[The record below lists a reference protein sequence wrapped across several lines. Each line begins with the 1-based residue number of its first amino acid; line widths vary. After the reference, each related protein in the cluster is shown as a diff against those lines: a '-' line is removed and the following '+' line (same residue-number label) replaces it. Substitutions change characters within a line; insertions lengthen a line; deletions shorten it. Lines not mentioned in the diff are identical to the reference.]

1 MLVSRVGIR
10 ESSIESPIIAIPAFA
25 TFPKMTKRF
34 STSIVSLALV
44 FLTGCAVL
52 DPNNIIGRRYPDAQ
66 SVNEPVFSGTGNW
79 RTSAFDYVWN
89 TVNEKYYDPA
99 LNGVDW
105 QAAKLRHHDRILNAS
120 SDDEYWDALD
130 RMTGELKDSHTRV
143 HSPKQAAQQRDHE
156 SHSLGIGFMELAGE
170 LIVVSVHPLSDA
182 YWAGVRP
189 GMAIK
194 TINGEA
200 AIDRYRRLLAGAR
213 DSSTPWA
220 RTRGAIRAISTGE
233 LDSGVNM
240 TFTRHSATG
249 AADDTSA
256 TISATIKRRR
266 FRIPPETV
274 WRVLPSGFGYVRF
287 SGFAGELLAGI
298 ITALEKLKDTPGMI
312 IDLRNNGGGA
322 LGMANTLMT
331 RFLSEKTTGAKVLT
345 RTGKPIT
352 VAFISVMDLDTEL
365 NGNKAHSYAR
375 PLVILIN
382 ENSAS
387 ASEIFSGTLQDLGRA
402 TVIGQRT
409 CGCLLGYLGYA
420 DLPGGGQLA
429 YSEIGFVLPKGRR
442 IEGDGVKPDIE
453 IARTRE
459 DILFN
464 RDRAL
469 EAAESFLKSRQG
481 SQQK

>member
-1 MLVSRVGIR
+1 MPVTRDDMR
-10 ESSIESPIIAIPAFA
+10 ESPIESPIIAVPAFG
-25 TFPKMTKRF
+25 TFPKMTKRL
-34 STSIVSLALV
+34 STSFVSLALV

-66 SVNEPVFSGTGNW
+66 SVNEPVFSGVGNW
-79 RTSAFDYVWN
+79 RTSAFEYVWN

-105 QAAKLRHHDRILNAS
+105 QAARIRHQDRILNAV
-120 SDDEYWDALD
+120 SDDDYWDALD

-143 HSPKQAAQQRDHE
+143 HGPKQAAQQRDHE
-156 SHSLGIGFMELAGE
+156 SHSLGIGLMELAGE
-170 LIVVSVHPLSDA
+170 LIVTSVHPLSDA

-189 GMAIK
+189 GMVIN
-194 TINGEA
+194 TIDGEA
-200 AIDRYRRLLAGAR
+200 AITRYRRLLAGAR

-240 TFTRHSATG
+240 TFTRHPATD
-249 AADDTSA
+249 AADETPA

-266 FRIPPETV
+266 FRVPPETV

-287 SGFAGELLAGI
+287 SGFAGDLQGGI
-298 ITALEKLKDTPGMI
+298 IIAIEKLKDTPGMI
-312 IDLRNNGGGA
+312 IDLRNNSGGA
-322 LGMANTLMT
+322 LGMANTLIE
-331 RFLSEKTTGAKVLT
+331 RFLSAKANGAKILT
-345 RTGKPIT
+345 RTGRPIT
-352 VAFISVMDLDTEL
+352 VAFISVMDLNTEL
-365 NGNKAHSYAR
+365 NGDKARAYAK
-375 PLVILIN
+375 PLVILTN

-469 EAAESFLKSRQG
+469 EAAEIFLRRKEPH
-481 SQQK
+481 K